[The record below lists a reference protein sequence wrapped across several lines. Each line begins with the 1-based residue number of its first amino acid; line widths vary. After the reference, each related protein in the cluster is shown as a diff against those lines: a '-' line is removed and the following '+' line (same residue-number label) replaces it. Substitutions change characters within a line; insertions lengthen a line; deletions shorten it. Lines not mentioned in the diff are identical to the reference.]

1 MQPSLHLAPF
11 STRWTT
17 VRIQKEVSM
26 HRMACSAR
34 SRAFQVA
41 LSVLCG
47 LTLAPFAYS
56 QTPGPDFTFPSSV
69 PASTAAADQQQQSA
83 GTVLTVP
90 LSDYGT
96 IVAQNAM
103 RQKNV
108 NLLHLTQVVVGDVNT
123 QVATISIRQKNRQD
137 ARKWE
142 ASKECYLPVRSL
154 GWIKQANKN
163 TAIIEQSAFGWGNQQ
178 VAQVEVYQDNE
189 IKVKKGTRFLV
200 APRWA
205 AEPILALN
213 QKNVNVVH
221 LTQLVAGDENSQVAV
236 IAVDQK
242 NARSVKVPAASAGA
256 LVQLNLNLTI
266 INQVA
271 VGNGNTQVAT
281 VSVGQ
286 DNKL

>member
-1 MQPSLHLAPF
+1 
-11 STRWTT
+11 
-17 VRIQKEVSM
+17 
-26 HRMACSAR
+26 MACSTR
-34 SRAFQVA
+34 SRAVQVA
-41 LSVLCG
+41 LSVLGG
-47 LTLAPFAYS
+47 LALAPSADS
-56 QTPGPDFTFPSSV
+56 QSSGAGFTFPSSIS
-69 PASTAAADQQQQSA
+69 ASTAAADQQQQSA
-83 GTVLTVP
+83 GTLLTVP

-154 GWIKQANKN
+154 DWIKQANKN

-189 IKVKKGTRFLV
+189 IKVKKGTRFLMSPV
-200 APRWA
+200 GAV
-205 AEPILALN
+205 EPIRALN

-236 IAVDQK
+236 LAVEQK
-242 NARSVKVPAASAGA
+242 NAGRLKVPAVSAGA

-271 VGNGNTQVAT
+271 VGDGNTQVAT
-281 VSVGQ
+281 VNVGQ
-286 DNKL
+286 ENKL